1 MLRDRRLKGVTES
14 EIDIFFDCIGSH
26 GLFGSGEYGDGGW
39 AYCGHGGLVC
49 AGFCHYWDCLCNE
62 TSCDEKVTVVA
73 DNFLQVERQANW
85 MTDLARKNSI
95 RRYLWR
101 LVEAGVLLALV
112 VILCLIFVLT
122 LRYTLPFV
130 LGAFFAVLLMPLVR
144 GLENLGLPRVVAATG
159 ILVIALAAVLL
170 ATGFVIVSVTREAVL
185 WSAELTRDFHLLQVW
200 VANQI
205 TAGQLFY
212 GQLPPEVAGQ
222 MQSAAV
228 HVVGQVNHYF
238 QLFVRSVIH
247 AITRLPDTLFVVVI
261 SVLTTFSVL
270 VNRERMYLH
279 FLRALPPG
287 WSHKVNVVFKDI
299 MRAFIGTLRVQAL
312 LMLLSAILGVV
323 GMWVLRIDYFV
334 ILGILFGLTG
344 LIPVVGSYIMTLP
357 WAVGAFVLGNTHL
370 GIKILLLQLVASLI
384 RHMVEPKMLADNV
397 GLDMLSTLFGLYA
410 GMKVL
415 GVLGLFIGPIIVI
428 GLKSLLRIRLFVDFL
443 PLDAQLDVAGS
454 AEANSGQGTGG
465 PPLPDDS
472 GPSPHPSGPGGGKG

>member
-1 MLRDRRLKGVTES
+1 
-14 EIDIFFDCIGSH
+14 
-26 GLFGSGEYGDGGW
+26 
-39 AYCGHGGLVC
+39 
-49 AGFCHYWDCLCNE
+49 
-62 TSCDEKVTVVA
+62 
-73 DNFLQVERQANW
+73 
-85 MTDLARKNSI
+85 MTDVARKNSI

-101 LVEAGVLLALV
+101 LAEAGVLLVLV
-112 VILCLIFVLT
+112 VILCVIFVLT

-144 GLENLGLPRVVAATG
+144 GLESLGVPRLVAAVVVLVVALVA
-159 ILVIALAAVLL
+159 ILLAA
-170 ATGFVIVSVTREAVL
+170 GFVIVSVTREAML
-185 WSAELTRDFHLLQVW
+185 WSAELTRDFHLLQIW

-212 GQLPPEVAGQ
+212 GQLPPEVAVQ

-238 QLFVRSVIH
+238 QYFVRSVIH

-270 VNRERMYLH
+270 VNRERMYIH

-299 MRAFIGTLRVQAL
+299 MKAFLGTLRVQAL
-312 LMLLSAILGVV
+312 LMLLSAVLGVA
-323 GMWVLRIDYFV
+323 GMWVLHIDYFV
-334 ILGILFGLTG
+334 ILGLLFGLTG

-357 WAVGAFVLGNTHL
+357 WAMAAFVLGDTHL
-370 GIKILLLQLVASLI
+370 GIKILILQLVASLI

-415 GVLGLFIGPIIVI
+415 GVLGLFIGPILVI

-443 PLDAQLDVAGS
+443 PLDAQSDVAKGVQNDS
-454 AEANSGQGTGG
+454 EPG
-465 PPLPDDS
+465 PA
-472 GPSPHPSGPGGGKG
+472 GPSLSTDLGTDRHQPGPGGK